1 MATIDQRVGKLS
13 FTIND
18 FNVVTS
24 LTVAV
29 FYKRLRDEW
38 VGGEIEHP
46 DHPGF
51 SASREIEESLTVWD
65 ELSAAEQKAAQTLF
79 TKLKALVEAV
89 E

>member
-18 FNVVTS
+18 SN
-24 LTVAV
+24 A
-29 FYKRLRDEW
+29 EW

-46 DHPGF
+46 DYPGF
-51 SASREIEESLTVWD
+51 SASKEVEESLTVWD
-65 ELSAAEQKAAQTLF
+65 ELSVAEKQAAQTLF
-79 TKLKALVEAV
+79 TKLKAVAEAI

>member
-13 FTIND
+13 FIIND
-18 FNVVTS
+18 SNDVIS

-65 ELSAAEQKAAQTLF
+65 ELSAAEKKAAQTLF
-79 TKLKALVEAV
+79 TKLMALVEAV

>member
-13 FTIND
+13 FIIND
-18 FNVVTS
+18 SNDVIS

-51 SASREIEESLTVWD
+51 SASREIGESLTVWD
-65 ELSAAEQKAAQTLF
+65 ELSAAEKKAAQTLF

>member
-18 FNVVTS
+18 SNAVTS

-29 FYKRLRDEW
+29 FYKMLRDEW

-65 ELSAAEQKAAQTLF
+65 ELSVAEKQAAQTLF

>member
-1 MATIDQRVGKLS
+1 MTTIDQRVGKLS

-18 FNVVTS
+18 SNADTS

-29 FYKRLRDEW
+29 FYKILRDEW

-51 SASREIEESLTVWD
+51 SASREVEESLTVWD
-65 ELSAAEQKAAQTLF
+65 ELSVAEKQAAQTLF
-79 TKLKALVEAV
+79 TKLKAVAEAI

>member
-1 MATIDQRVGKLS
+1 MATIDHRIGELS

-18 FNVVTS
+18 SNAVTS
-24 LTVAV
+24 LTVSV

-46 DHPGF
+46 DHLGF

-65 ELSAAEQKAAQTLF
+65 ELSVAEKKAAQTLF
-79 TKLKALVEAV
+79 TKLMALVEAV

>member
-13 FTIND
+13 FIIND
-18 FNVVTS
+18 SNDVTS

-51 SASREIEESLTVWD
+51 SASREIGESLTVWD
-65 ELSAAEQKAAQTLF
+65 ELSAAEKKAAQTLF

>member
-1 MATIDQRVGKLS
+1 MATIDQRVVKLS
-13 FTIND
+13 FIIND
-18 FNVVTS
+18 SNDVIS

-51 SASREIEESLTVWD
+51 SASREIGESLTVWD
-65 ELSAAEQKAAQTLF
+65 ELSAAEKKAAQTLF

>member
-18 FNVVTS
+18 SNDVTS

-29 FYKRLRDEW
+29 FYKRLRDEG

-51 SASREIEESLTVWD
+51 SASREVEESLTVWD
-65 ELSAAEQKAAQTLF
+65 ELSVAEKQAAQTLF
-79 TKLKALVEAV
+79 TKLKAVAEAI

>member
-13 FTIND
+13 FIIND
-18 FNVVTS
+18 SNDVTS

-51 SASREIEESLTVWD
+51 SASREIEESLTIWD

>member
-13 FTIND
+13 FIIND
-18 FNVVTS
+18 SNDVTS

-51 SASREIEESLTVWD
+51 SASREIGESLTVWD
-65 ELSAAEQKAAQTLF
+65 ELSAAEKKAAQTLF
-79 TKLKALVEAV
+79 TKVKALVEAV

>member
-1 MATIDQRVGKLS
+1 MTTIDQRVGELS

-18 FNVVTS
+18 SNVVTS
-24 LTVAV
+24 LTVAL

-51 SASREIEESLTVWD
+51 SASREIGESLTVWD
-65 ELSAAEQKAAQTLF
+65 ELSAAEKKDAQTLF